1 MVLTRCA
8 LVAFTVLIFAF
19 HGIGFASSQA
29 SHEVKKV
36 RTTCNILL
44 SVYTCYLSVGKIAP
58 VGCLKLILAVHP
70 LLFSRCTS
78 STWGRDST
86 RTPIT
91 PLPRTTASWLQFSEG
106 NPPKTKTY
114 CFTSALHISF
124 VNHNKT
130 VHFSFVLTNFEART
144 RLPSRSCTAT
154 SMDSPAS
161 LQCSRNHR
169 PKQSE
174 VTKHATWLNKQ
185 INRQNWWRTLLIF
198 TRTGLP
204 GVVSV
209 RMNQMHSTH
218 TTSSWDFMGVPY
230 GQPDGVLASAGMGE
244 GVIIGVIDS
253 GWFPHSFYWY
263 ELDCRL
269 VGKIVGFS

>member
-1 MVLTRCA
+1 M
-8 LVAFTVLIFAF
+8 LIFAF

-144 RLPSRSCTAT
+144 RLPIVYSY
-154 SMDSPAS
+154 
-161 LQCSRNHR
+161 
-169 PKQSE
+169 
-174 VTKHATWLNKQ
+174 KH
-185 INRQNWWRTLLIF
+185 
-198 TRTGLP
+198 
-204 GVVSV
+204 
-209 RMNQMHSTH
+209 
-218 TTSSWDFMGVPY
+218 
-230 GQPDGVLASAGMGE
+230 
-244 GVIIGVIDS
+244 
-253 GWFPHSFYWY
+253 
-263 ELDCRL
+263 
-269 VGKIVGFS
+269 GFSGFSAMLTESQAETIRGNKARNLAQ